1 MKLGKPGYRLCV
13 LKRQA
18 GSLSFLRISGRNR
31 CPTLRQRTEP
41 LPHIVAGRPIYRQGY
56 PLSSGSV
63 LAFSAFFG
71 ISDGHPIFILIS
83 RTNMNLNTI
92 RSTELSTD
100 SLFGLIESKLHLLT
114 EMQAM
119 TLTQTDLVAQ
129 HDMTSLM
136 TLLSR
141 KQDLLGALGNVQSE
155 LARFQDQDPEQR
167 AWSSQSR
174 RKTCQEMVARCDQ
187 LLQELIVME
196 DRSLGNMNLQRESV
210 AAQLQQNI
218 DACAIQ
224 NAYQSSDLEESS
236 FNSSLSIEG

>member
-1 MKLGKPGYRLCV
+1 
-13 LKRQA
+13 
-18 GSLSFLRISGRNR
+18 
-31 CPTLRQRTEP
+31 
-41 LPHIVAGRPIYRQGY
+41 
-56 PLSSGSV
+56 
-63 LAFSAFFG
+63 
-71 ISDGHPIFILIS
+71 
-83 RTNMNLNTI
+83 MNLNTI

-141 KQDLLGALGNVQSE
+141 KQDLLAALGNVQSE

-167 AWSSQSR
+167 SWSRESR

-196 DRSLGNMNLQRESV
+196 DRSLGNMNLHRESV

>member
-1 MKLGKPGYRLCV
+1 
-13 LKRQA
+13 
-18 GSLSFLRISGRNR
+18 
-31 CPTLRQRTEP
+31 
-41 LPHIVAGRPIYRQGY
+41 
-56 PLSSGSV
+56 
-63 LAFSAFFG
+63 
-71 ISDGHPIFILIS
+71 
-83 RTNMNLNTI
+83 MNLNTI

-100 SLFGLIESKLHLLT
+100 SLFALIESKLHLLT

-119 TLTQTDLVAQ
+119 TLTQTDLVAL

-141 KQDLLGALGNVQSE
+141 KQDLMGALGNVQSE
-155 LARFQDQDPEQR
+155 LVRFQDQDPEQR
-167 AWSSQSR
+167 SWSSQVR

-196 DRSLGNMNLQRESV
+196 DRSLGSMNLQRESV
-210 AAQLQQNI
+210 TAQLQQNV

-224 NAYQSSDLEESS
+224 NAYHSSDLDESS

>member
-1 MKLGKPGYRLCV
+1 
-13 LKRQA
+13 
-18 GSLSFLRISGRNR
+18 
-31 CPTLRQRTEP
+31 
-41 LPHIVAGRPIYRQGY
+41 
-56 PLSSGSV
+56 
-63 LAFSAFFG
+63 
-71 ISDGHPIFILIS
+71 
-83 RTNMNLNTI
+83 MNLNTI

-100 SLFGLIESKLHLLT
+100 SLFGLIESKFHLLT

-141 KQDLLGALGNVQSE
+141 KQDLLAALGNVQSE

-167 AWSSQSR
+167 FWSSQSR

-196 DRSLGNMNLQRESV
+196 DRSLGSMNLQRESV

-218 DACAIQ
+218 DASAIQ

>member
-1 MKLGKPGYRLCV
+1 
-13 LKRQA
+13 
-18 GSLSFLRISGRNR
+18 
-31 CPTLRQRTEP
+31 
-41 LPHIVAGRPIYRQGY
+41 
-56 PLSSGSV
+56 
-63 LAFSAFFG
+63 
-71 ISDGHPIFILIS
+71 
-83 RTNMNLNTI
+83 MNLNTV

-100 SLFGLIESKLHLLT
+100 SLFALIEAKLHLLT

-155 LARFQDQDPEQR
+155 LVRFQDQDPEQR
-167 AWSSQSR
+167 SWSRESR

-196 DRSLGNMNLQRESV
+196 DRSLGNMNLHRESV
-210 AAQLQQNI
+210 AAQLQQNF
-218 DACAIQ
+218 DACTIQ
-224 NAYQSSDLEESS
+224 NAYHSSDLEEST